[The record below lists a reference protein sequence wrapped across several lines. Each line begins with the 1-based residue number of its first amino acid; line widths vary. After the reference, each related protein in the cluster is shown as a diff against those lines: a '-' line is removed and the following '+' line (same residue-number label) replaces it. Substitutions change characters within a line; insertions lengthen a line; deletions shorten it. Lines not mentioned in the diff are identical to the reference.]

1 MLFLSSCIYMVAS
14 MSIHTIKMQSREK
27 LKVGRVDNKR
37 VDQYNLPIN
46 EREAL
51 KFALTDLPAKVARL
65 IVGGYLIAQCTPKYE
80 GTIAVLDLLGENVP
94 FHRYL
99 ISPDVECV
107 LQIECEREKDMK
119 TQPSMRIGF
128 SNVAKLSG
136 ERVEVPVKLNNVDKT
151 LVYTWQGC
159 EFA

>member
-1 MLFLSSCIYMVAS
+1 M
-14 MSIHTIKMQSREK
+14 KPNQQK

-37 VDQYNLPIN
+37 VDQYNLPIR
-46 EREAL
+46 EREPL
-51 KFALTDLPAKVARL
+51 LFALADLPAKVARL
-65 IVGGYLIAQCTPKYE
+65 IVGGYLIAQCVPVYDDVQYDGK
-80 GTIAVLDLLGENVP
+80 TIARLNLFGENVP

-99 ISPDVECV
+99 ISPDVECI
-107 LQIECEREKDMK
+107 LQIECEREKDFT

-128 SNVAKLSG
+128 GQTEKLNPT

-159 EFA
+159 EFACS